1 MILTLRVSEAQKSY
15 FIYFLAVCHEK
26 KKKNEERKE
35 IIRFSKFKFKLRYCV
50 DFSVLHRAPWA

>member
-26 KKKNEERKE
+26 KKKNKKKKERKKRNNK
-35 IIRFSKFKFKLRYCV
+35 IL
-50 DFSVLHRAPWA
+50 